1 MANPRE
7 PIDHA
12 FNMKRLN
19 AWFGVSSV
27 LMFLIFVAAVF
38 VDHEREWKRVQA
50 RWYEL
55 ERERTA
61 EAIAKADAA
70 VDASKREA
78 VEAKIAAAS
87 EAVAQ
92 REKELAA
99 IVEKLKALDGRHYKV
114 DQETRFAKALIASDK
129 YAYEEAVKHG
139 DEHAAALETKLDA
152 RRAEFER
159 LSLELQGIEAE
170 IAAARGEEAD
180 ITGNRDA
187 ALKERDALFADR
199 DRQARKLGGIAHNFV
214 NDWFRNRPLVDFIS
228 PLYKINQTV
237 VEGLQNDVN
246 FLTIPRVDRCTTCH
260 LGIDKIGYD
269 DVEAPFQSHPRLD
282 LFVGANSPHPMDQFG
297 CTVCH
302 LGRDRAT
309 TMVSA
314 AHTPS
319 DEEEAHRWHEEYG
332 WHELHYWDY
341 PMLPSQYVE
350 SSCTL
355 CHEGVVDVPEAEKLN
370 RGLFLI
376 ENNGC
381 TGCHKIAGREDL
393 PKAGPALYGLSGKTS
408 KEFLFN
414 WIKDP
419 KGFRPTTRM
428 PKFFDLANTSEP
440 EYLARNNV
448 ETHAIVSYLYDGS
461 EPRERDAIPAGL
473 SGDAARGRQL
483 VENVGCRGCHLMDG
497 EEPSASQQYRRFGPP
512 LVGMGSKTSI
522 DWVYGWVKN
531 PKKMMPTTRMPDL
544 RLTPQEA
551 LDIATYLTG
560 MRDPGFEARAVPA
573 LDEALRDEVLLE
585 FLKVTLT
592 DRDAREKLAAMS
604 PDEKNHKLGEKL
616 IARYGCFGCHL
627 IEGFEHEKGIGTEL
641 TEEGS
646 KPVKRFDFSFVDIP
660 HTRHDWVYTKLKS
673 PRIFDEGRVKDPQEK
688 LKMPEFGFTDEE
700 ADALTHAVLSLR
712 KRNIIAEEKSRA
724 PEGREVDA
732 AKGWRLVRDNNCR
745 GCHQIDGHGG
755 DYLQLVEDKGLAP
768 PILMGEGDRV
778 QADWL
783 FEFLKNPSPVRP
795 WLSMRMPTFHFADST
810 ASDIVRFFAA
820 TAPKG
825 GGYEEV
831 NPEILSAA
839 AVERGA
845 KIFTDYKCLSCHSL
859 GAAAGRDPADLAP
872 DLSLAPS
879 RLRPGWIADWLR
891 DPQQLMPDTRMPSF
905 FYSEGEAMFEGADQQ
920 IVDVRD
926 YILTLGKRRGI

>member
-19 AWFGVSSV
+19 VWFGVSAI
-27 LMFLIFVAAVF
+27 LMFVLFVAAVF

-50 RWYEL
+50 RWYDI

-61 EAIAKADAA
+61 AAIEKAEAA
-70 VDASKREA
+70 VDQSKRDAVQAKLEA
-78 VEAKIAAAS
+78 AEAEIA
-87 EAVAQ
+87 Q
-92 REKELAA
+92 NEKLLVD
-99 IVEKLKALDGRHYKV
+99 IGEKLKTLNARHYKV
-114 DQETRFAKALIASDK
+114 DQATRFAKALIASDK
-129 YAYEEAVKHG
+129 YEYEEALEHG
-139 DEHAAALETKLDA
+139 DEKKAAEWGAKLES

-170 IAAARGEEAD
+170 IAAARAEEQG

-187 ALKERDALFADR
+187 ALKERTALFDER
-199 DRQARKLGGIAHNFV
+199 DRNARKLSGIAHNFA

-228 PLYKINQTV
+228 PLYKVNQTV

-246 FLTIPRVDRCTTCH
+246 FLTIPRVDRCQTCH
-260 LGIDKIGYD
+260 LGIDKVGYD

-282 LFVGANSPHPMDQFG
+282 LFVGANSPHPVDQFG

-302 LGRDRAT
+302 FGRDRAT

-341 PMLPSQYVE
+341 PMLRSDHIE
-350 SSCTL
+350 ASCTL
-355 CHEGVVDVPEAEKLN
+355 CHQGTVDVPEAHALN

-381 TGCHKIAGREDL
+381 VGCHKVAGREDL

-408 KEFLFN
+408 ADFLFK

-448 ETHAIVSYLYDGS
+448 ETHAIVSYLYEGS
-461 EPRERDAIPAGL
+461 EPAPREPIPAGL
-473 SGDAARGRQL
+473 YGDAARGRQL

-497 EEPSASQQYRRFGPP
+497 DEPQPSQQHRRFGPP
-512 LVGMGSKTSI
+512 LVAMGSKTSV
-522 DWVYGWVKN
+522 DWVYSWVKN

-544 RLTPQEA
+544 RLTSQEA
-551 LDIATYLTG
+551 LDIATYLTDL
-560 MRDPGFEARAVPA
+560 RDHEFEAAAVPP
-573 LDEALRDEVLLE
+573 LDEALRDDVLLE

-592 DRDAREKLAAMS
+592 DHDARTKLAAMS

-627 IEGFEHEKGIGTEL
+627 IEGFEDGKGIGTEL

-646 KPVKRFDFSFVDIP
+646 KPVKRFDFGFVDIP
-660 HTRHDWVYTKLKS
+660 HTRHDWVATKLKN
-673 PRIFDEGRVKDPQEK
+673 PRIFDEGKVKDPQEK

-700 ADALTHAVLSLR
+700 VESITLAVMSLR
-712 KRNIIAEEKSRA
+712 KRNIIKEKSRE
-724 PEGREVDA
+724 PEGREVA
-732 AKGWRLVRDNNCR
+732 AATGWRIVRNNNCR
-745 GCHQIDGHGG
+745 GCHQIDGEGG

-768 PILMGEGDRV
+768 PVIMGEGDRV

-810 ASDIVRFFAA
+810 ASDLVRFFAA

-831 NPEILSAA
+831 NPAA
-839 AVERGA
+839 LDPVAVARGA
-845 KIFTDYKCLSCHSL
+845 QIFTDYKCISCHSL
-859 GAAAGRDPADLAP
+859 GEAAGRDPADLAP

-891 DPQQLMPDTRMPSF
+891 DPQPLMPDTRMPSF

-920 IVDVRD
+920 ITDVRD